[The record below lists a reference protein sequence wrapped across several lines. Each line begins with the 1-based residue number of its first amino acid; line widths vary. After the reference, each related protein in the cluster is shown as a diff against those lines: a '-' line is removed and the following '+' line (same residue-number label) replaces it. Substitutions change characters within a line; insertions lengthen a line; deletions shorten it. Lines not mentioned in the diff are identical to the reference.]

1 MFYHPDACG
10 GKGHCLYLANNKREK
25 GTGRRTH
32 HLNIYINKRNLLL
45 IALLIFLSAIFT
57 DTLLQ
62 GAGFVFLIS
71 LLVLVVSYIR
81 ETVANLLLRG
91 AAISVCLLLVIY
103 MLNEMVFDE
112 PEEKVSYTL
121 PLLILAV
128 NGAVAYF
135 SSKEKE
141 S

>member
-1 MFYHPDACG
+1 
-10 GKGHCLYLANNKREK
+10 
-25 GTGRRTH
+25 
-32 HLNIYINKRNLLL
+32 
-45 IALLIFLSAIFT
+45 LSAIFT